1 MKLRG
6 YDDSGK
12 SQALPSP
19 TYAKLEHTL
28 YGASAFSATVP
39 ISESAPDFSRVRVY
53 DGDTLLFHGPVDR
66 QSLSVGEQGRQLS
79 LSARDYSALLL
90 DNEAKPTRFTFCR
103 LSDLFE
109 AFVYRH
115 GITNGIYKNPY
126 YAPFDVHKGYSEF
139 EALERFC
146 RLTDLGRPYVDE
158 TKTLQVHEL
167 SGKEQAVFSPQG
179 WTPLSAQRVLNRH
192 KPLDEVVLMQ
202 RDTLQYSQTIAN
214 KSGLAGNISRRRY
227 KKLFAY
233 TDWQAQNEARRILA
247 ESRGGSRE
255 YTVTLAGLQRIAI
268 GTGASVA
275 AFGIAAAGLTV
286 VKTALICSEDGIY
299 TTVTLWPREDVY

>member
-1 MKLRG
+1 MLDIDIISRFFKDLSGEEALSGWMDLLRLCRAEVEGMMK
-6 YDDSGK
+6 SGA
-12 SQALPSP
+12 QQQNMNGLCYAAAALAN
-19 TYAKLEHTL
+19 YR
-28 YGASAFSATVP
+28 Y
-39 ISESAPDFSRVRVY
+39 
-53 DGDTLLFHGPVDR
+53 
-66 QSLSVGEQGRQLS
+66 QLKTAAGGVS
-79 LSARDYSALLL
+79 
-90 DNEAKPTRFTFCR
+90 TFTFCR